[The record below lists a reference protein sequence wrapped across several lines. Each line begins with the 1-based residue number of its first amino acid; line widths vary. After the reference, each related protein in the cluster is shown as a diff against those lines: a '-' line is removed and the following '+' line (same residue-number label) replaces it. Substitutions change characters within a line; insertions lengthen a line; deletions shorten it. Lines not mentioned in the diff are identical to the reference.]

1 MKRLIAAQIAF
12 ALTMFIYWL
21 GGGNFERGEPLAVAV
36 VTGLVLTGLAAAFI
50 EPPT

>member
-21 GGGNFERGEPLAVAV
+21 GGGDFERGEPLAFTV
-36 VTGLVLTGLAAAFI
+36 VVGLVLAGAAATFP
-50 EPPT
+50 EQPT